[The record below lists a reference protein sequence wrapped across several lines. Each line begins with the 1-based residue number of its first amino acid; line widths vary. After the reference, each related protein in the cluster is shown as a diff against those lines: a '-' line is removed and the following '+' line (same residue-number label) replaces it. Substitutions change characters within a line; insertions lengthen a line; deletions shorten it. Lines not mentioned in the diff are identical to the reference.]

1 MNGSNGGNGDNQNQ
15 LGGFGGGGLG
25 SAALPAQG
33 ADDSDQ
39 IDTPDVGKIPRGET
53 PIHTAH
59 AYNKA
64 VYNKTLSA
72 GRMIDHL
79 RTEMDKLTDMG
90 DTVTPEDVIA
100 GAGRLVGQGV
110 PARELASI
118 LSEMPTQAGQ
128 GLAAWVLQNDRL
140 LTQQEA
146 LITRQTDMAAHR
158 MAQSALQVIATEHL
172 MGHARNLRAAMP
184 NQGQLAP
191 GQQKA
196 IKQNP
201 MGPVGPAAGASSMPQ
216 PQIVEMMGQG
226 GQGQGGGG

>member
-25 SAALPAQG
+25 SAALPSQP
-33 ADDSDQ
+33 ADDRDQ
-39 IDTPDVGKIPRGET
+39 IDTPDVGKIQRGET

-79 RTEMDKLTDMG
+79 RVEMDKLSDMG
-90 DTVTPEDVIA
+90 DTVTPEDVVA
-100 GAGRLVGQGV
+100 GAGRLVGHGV

-118 LSEMPTQAGQ
+118 LAEMPTQAGQ
-128 GLAAWVLQNDRL
+128 GLAAWVARNDTL

-146 LITRQTDMAAHR
+146 LIARQTDMAAHR

-172 MGHARNLRAAMP
+172 MGHARNMRAAMP

-196 IKQNP
+196 MKQNP
-201 MGPVGPAAGASSMPQ
+201 MGPVGPAAGGSPSMPQ
-216 PQIVEMMGQG
+216 PQIVEMMQG